1 MSSSTFFW
9 GADKSDTLRRQP
21 KGDLGTTIEGFFTE
35 FEALLLLVSG
45 SLAVIGVIGLA
56 ILYLGS
62 SWPLISDWKRDN
74 PKAASQVTIGLLL
87 LIFVGGGGL
96 ATLGI
101 GG

>member
-1 MSSSTFFW
+1 M
-9 GADKSDTLRRQP
+9 
-21 KGDLGTTIEGFFTE
+21 GDLGNSVETFFAE
-35 FEALLLLVSG
+35 FEELLLLVSG

-56 ILYLGS
+56 IMYLGS

-74 PKAASQVTIGLLL
+74 PKVASQVTVGLL

-101 GG
+101 GT

>member
-1 MSSSTFFW
+1 M
-9 GADKSDTLRRQP
+9 
-21 KGDLGTTIEGFFTE
+21 GDLGNSVETFFAE
-35 FEALLLLVSG
+35 FEELLLLVSG

-56 ILYLGS
+56 IMYLGS

-74 PKAASQVTIGLLL
+74 PKVASQVTVGLLL

-101 GG
+101 GT

>member
-1 MSSSTFFW
+1 M
-9 GADKSDTLRRQP
+9 
-21 KGDLGTTIEGFFTE
+21 GDLGTSIENFFTE
-35 FEALLLLVSG
+35 FEALLLLISG

-56 ILYLGS
+56 IMYLGS

-74 PKAASQVTIGLLL
+74 PKMASQVTIGLIL

-101 GG
+101 GT